1 MAKYIELVSYKE
13 QFLTDL
19 YKRVEENTPDKSLE
33 YSEEKDQV
41 LYSLAKQ
48 LVTGV
53 KEKELKGDPF

>member
-1 MAKYIELVSYKE
+1 MAKYIEIDSYTE
-13 QFLTDL
+13 QFLTEL
-19 YKRVEENTPDKSLE
+19 YKRVEENTPDNSLE

-53 KEKELKGDPF
+53 KEKELKEDPF

>member
-1 MAKYIELVSYKE
+1 MAKYIEIDSYTE
-13 QFLTDL
+13 QFLTEL
-19 YKRVEENTPDKSLE
+19 YKRVEENTPDNSLE